1 MRVVTLGDA
10 MSWTFRGGFDVPEAL
25 IYAGAVL
32 LVFLLRLFG
41 VAVGTVRLLLT
52 NRGSELWSGLLG
64 FVEIL
69 VYVVGI
75 GVVVKDLTDIG
86 MLMSYCLGFSFG
98 TILGIRIEQRMALGI
113 VNLRAI
119 SRTKAQEMANALR
132 EAGFGAT
139 LSHGEGRDG
148 TVGIVTAT
156 VQRKHARRAMNLVQQ
171 TDPEAFLVADE
182 ARAVARGWMPS
193 GASVFPANPAAAH
206 GTVSTVV
213 MAPNPP
219 VETED
224 EPVWAPDEAVE
235 TPRSATEPG
244 AAPA

>member
-1 MRVVTLGDA
+1 

-52 NRGSELWSGLLG
+52 NRGSELWSGVLG

-69 VYVVGI
+69 VYVVGM
-75 GVVVKDLTDIG
+75 GVVVRDLTDIG
-86 MLMSYCLGFSFG
+86 LLMSYCLGFSFG

-119 SRTKAQEMANALR
+119 SRTKAQEMASALR

-156 VQRKHARRAMNLVQQ
+156 VQRKHARRAMDLVQQ
-171 TDPEAFLVADE
+171 ADPEAFLVADE

-193 GASVFPANPAAAH
+193 GASVFPANPAAAK

-213 MAPNPP
+213 MAPEPP
-219 VETED
+219 MEAEE
-224 EPVWAPDEAVE
+224 EPTWDPEGTADAPAP
-235 TPRSATEPG
+235 TREPG